1 MAFQWSL
8 VGFGPAGIAAAV
20 AITIGMAALSGTFVP
35 YDSVDKDDYDEDG
48 VYVPPVVLPNPNEND
63 NPDINPNPGEN
74 ENPNDNPD
82 HNEPAYPTVNP
93 DANPNKDQASLV
105 FPWGFV
111 CVAPSVTP
119 TDDYDPD
126 IPDDIRPPSSDFA
139 VAAEPY
145 DSGAGWIIAALM
157 AFIATFSISVSVMTS
172 LGRSDTSDDVTS
184 ITGTSDDRRYRP

>member
-8 VGFGPAGIAAAV
+8 AGFGPAGIAAAV
-20 AITIGMAALSGTFVP
+20 AITIGMAALSGVFVE
-35 YDSVDKDDYDEDG
+35 DTVDRDDYDDDG
-48 VYVPPVVLPNPNEND
+48 IYVPPVVLPNPNVNEG
-63 NPDINPNPGEN
+63 PTVNPNPGEN
-74 ENPNDNPD
+74 DNPNED
-82 HNEPAYPTVNP
+82 EPAYPDVNP
-93 DANPNKDQASLV
+93 DANPNKDQSSLV

-126 IPDDIRPPSSDFA
+126 IPEDIRPPSSDFA

-157 AFIATFSISVSVMTS
+157 AFVATFSVSVNVMTS
-172 LGRSDTSDDVTS
+172 IGRGSTSEHRPNAYYASDRM
-184 ITGTSDDRRYRP
+184 DRRRYP

>member
-8 VGFGPAGIAAAV
+8 AGFGPAGIAAAV
-20 AITIGMAALSGTFVP
+20 AITIGMAALSGVFVE
-35 YDSVDKDDYDEDG
+35 DTVDRDDYDDDG
-48 VYVPPVVLPNPNEND
+48 IYVPPVVLPNPNQNED
-63 NPDINPNPGEN
+63 PTVNPNPGEN
-74 ENPNDNPD
+74 DNPNED
-82 HNEPAYPTVNP
+82 EPAYPTLNP
-93 DANPNKDQASLV
+93 DVNPNKDQSSLV

-126 IPDDIRPPSSDFA
+126 IPEDIRPPSSDFA

-157 AFIATFSISVSVMTS
+157 AFIVTFSISVSVMTS
-172 LGRSDTSDDVTS
+172 IGRAGASDGPYAYHESDHM
-184 ITGTSDDRRYRP
+184 DRRRYP

>member
-20 AITIGMAALSGTFVP
+20 AITIGMAALSGAFVP
-35 YDSVDKDDYDEDG
+35 YDTVDKDDYDDDG
-48 VYVPPVVLPNPNEND
+48 VYVPPVILPNPNEND
-63 NPDINPNPGEN
+63 RPIINPNPGEN
-74 ENPNDNPD
+74 DNPNND
-82 HNEPAYPTVNP
+82 EPAYPTVNP
-93 DANPNKDQASLV
+93 DANPNKDQSSLV

-111 CVAPSVTP
+111 CVAPSITP

-145 DSGAGWIIAALM
+145 DSGAGWMIAALM
-157 AFIATFSISVSVMTS
+157 AFIVTFSISVSVMTS
-172 LGRSDTSDDVTS
+172 FGRS
-184 ITGTSDDRRYRP
+184 GTSCDVLDVNHTLDDRRYRP

>member
-20 AITIGMAALSGTFVP
+20 AITIGMAALSGAFVP
-35 YDSVDKDDYDEDG
+35 YDTVDKDDYNDDG
-48 VYVPPVVLPNPNEND
+48 VYVPPVILPNPNEND
-63 NPDINPNPGEN
+63 NPIINPNPGEN
-74 ENPNDNPD
+74 DDPNNNPNND
-82 HNEPAYPTVNP
+82 ESAYPTVNP
-93 DANPNKDQASLV
+93 DINHSKNQSSLV

-111 CVAPSVTP
+111 CVAPSITP

-145 DSGAGWIIAALM
+145 DSGAGWMIAA
-157 AFIATFSISVSVMTS
+157 
-172 LGRSDTSDDVTS
+172 
-184 ITGTSDDRRYRP
+184 

>member
-20 AITIGMAALSGTFVP
+20 AITIGMAALSGVFVE
-35 YDSVDKDDYDEDG
+35 DTVDRDDYDDDG
-48 VYVPPVVLPNPNEND
+48 IYVPPVVLPNPNQNED
-63 NPDINPNPGEN
+63 PTVNPNPGEN
-74 ENPNDNPD
+74 DNPNED
-82 HNEPAYPTVNP
+82 EPGYPTVDP
-93 DANPNKDQASLV
+93 DANPNKDQSLV

-126 IPDDIRPPSSDFA
+126 IPEDIRPPSSDFA

-157 AFIATFSISVSVMTS
+157 AFVATFSISVNVMTS
-172 LGRSDTSDDVTS
+172 IGRAGASDGPYAYHPSDHM
-184 ITGTSDDRRYRP
+184 DRRRYP

>member
-20 AITIGMAALSGTFVP
+20 AITIGMAALSGVFVE
-35 YDSVDKDDYDEDG
+35 DTVDRDDYNDDG
-48 VYVPPVVLPNPNEND
+48 IYVPPVVLPNPNQNEGPTVNPNPREND
-63 NPDINPNPGEN
+63 NPNEDEPG
-74 ENPNDNPD
+74 
-82 HNEPAYPTVNP
+82 YPTVDP
-93 DANPNKDQASLV
+93 DANPNKDQSLV

-126 IPDDIRPPSSDFA
+126 IPEDIRPPSSDFA

-157 AFIATFSISVSVMTS
+157 AFVATFSISVNVMTS
-172 LGRSDTSDDVTS
+172 IGRAGASDGPYAYHPSDHM
-184 ITGTSDDRRYRP
+184 DRRRYP

>member
-74 ENPNDNPD
+74 ENPNDNPNHD
-82 HNEPAYPTVNP
+82 EPAYPTVNP

>member
-35 YDSVDKDDYDEDG
+35 YDTVDKDDYDDDG
-48 VYVPPVVLPNPNEND
+48 VYVPPVILPNPNEND
-63 NPDINPNPGEN
+63 RPIINPNPGEN
-74 ENPNDNPD
+74 DNPNND
-82 HNEPAYPTVNP
+82 EPAYPTVNP
-93 DANPNKDQASLV
+93 DANHNKDQSSLV

-111 CVAPSVTP
+111 CVAPSITP

-145 DSGAGWIIAALM
+145 DSGAGWMIAALM
-157 AFIATFSISVSVMTS
+157 AFIVTFSISVSVMTS
-172 LGRSDTSDDVTS
+172 LGRS
-184 ITGTSDDRRYRP
+184 GTSYDVLDVNHTLDDRRYRP

>member
-8 VGFGPAGIAAAV
+8 AGFGPAGIAAAV
-20 AITIGMAALSGTFVP
+20 AITIGMAALSGAFVE
-35 YDSVDKDDYDEDG
+35 DTVDKDDYNDDG
-48 VYVPPVVLPNPNEND
+48 IYVPPVVLPNPNQNED
-63 NPDINPNPGEN
+63 PTVNPNPGEN
-74 ENPNDNPD
+74 DNPNED
-82 HNEPAYPTVNP
+82 EPAYPDVNP
-93 DANPNKDQASLV
+93 DANPDKDQSSLV

-157 AFIATFSISVSVMTS
+157 AFVATFSISVNVMTS
-172 LGRSDTSDDVTS
+172 IGRTGASDGPYAYHPSDHM
-184 ITGTSDDRRYRP
+184 DRRRYP